1 MFRKMLKNLF
11 SDLRSSEH
19 VEEVM
24 GIDEELE
31 KRMRVQESL
40 FSDSIRLT
48 LDFMEQRK
56 LWCFAA

>member
-1 MFRKMLKNLF
+1 MKNLF

-56 LWCFAA
+56 LWCFVA

>member
-1 MFRKMLKNLF
+1 MFRKTLKNLF

-31 KRMRVQESL
+31 KGMRVQESL
-40 FSDSIRLT
+40 FSDSIRLI

>member
-1 MFRKMLKNLF
+1 MFRKTLKNLF

-40 FSDSIRLT
+40 FSDSIRLI

>member
-1 MFRKMLKNLF
+1 MKNLF
-11 SDLRSSEH
+11 SDLRSREH